1 MADFFKAGNATDN
14 GKIGGVFNGVDVT
27 ITLGSATGN
36 GLQGALVQQIAVSYR
51 RQINRLYELGSDD
64 TYYILGRTEGTAQMS
79 NIVGPSSVV
88 SEMLDALSD
97 ACKVSQNVLNIK
109 ANPTICGTEAA
120 VSNVNFSLE
129 GCILSDISVTVSVQ
143 DFTVAQQASI
153 MFSKLSK

>member
-1 MADFFKAGNATDN
+1 MADFFKAGNTADN

-27 ITLGSATGN
+27 ISLGNAAGG
-36 GLQGALVQQIAVSYR
+36 GLQGALVQHVAISYR
-51 RQINRLYELGSDD
+51 RQINRLFELGSDD
-64 TYYILGRTEGTAQMS
+64 TYYILGRSEGTAQMS

-97 ACKVSQNVLNIK
+97 ACKVSQNVLSVR
-109 ANPTICGTEAA
+109 ANPTLCATDAA

-129 GCILSDISVTVSVQ
+129 GCILSDISVTISVQ